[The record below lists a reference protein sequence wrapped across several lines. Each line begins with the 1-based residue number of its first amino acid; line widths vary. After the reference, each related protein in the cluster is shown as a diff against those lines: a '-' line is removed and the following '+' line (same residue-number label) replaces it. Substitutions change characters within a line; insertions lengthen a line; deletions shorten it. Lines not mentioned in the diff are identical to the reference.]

1 MGLDRDATHG
11 TARDATGDAAT
22 GDSTGGAVGDTV
34 RRLRDGMGR
43 GVLSFPLTSF
53 HDDGSLDP
61 DGFRAHVAAQIA
73 TAPGALFP
81 ACGTGE
87 FFSLDEDEY
96 RQTVTIAV
104 EEAAGRLPVVA
115 GVGYGWAQAARF
127 ARIAEQA
134 GADALLVL
142 PHYLVAAPQ
151 DGLVAQ
157 LEQIAART
165 RLPLIAYQ
173 RGQVAFSA
181 ASLRHIVRIPNVIGL
196 KDGHSDLD
204 RLQRLTLA
212 APEDFLFFN
221 GAATAEIQARA
232 YATVGVPA
240 YSSAVHAFAPE
251 IANAFFAALHDGD
264 GTDGRDGGGRRG
276 DEGDKTVQ
284 RLLRDFYVPFV
295 ELRDRVPGYAVS
307 LVKAAARLRGRPVG
321 PVRAPLTEPSP
332 ADLADLA
339 TLLTTGLD
347 LVGAAL

>member
-1 MGLDRDATHG
+1 MMSIW
-11 TARDATGDAAT
+11 
-22 GDSTGGAVGDTV
+22 GDSVAGETETTA
-34 RRLRDGMGR
+34 RRLRHGMES

-61 DGFRAHVAAQIA
+61 DGCRAHVAAQLA
-73 TAPGALFP
+73 TAPGAVFP

-87 FFSLDEDEY
+87 FFSLDEEEY
-96 RQTVTIAV
+96 RQVVTVAV
-104 EEAAGRLPVVA
+104 EEASGRVPVVA

-127 ARIAEQA
+127 ARVAEDA

-157 LEQIAART
+157 LERLAART

-173 RGQVAFSA
+173 RGQVAYTP
-181 ASLRHIVRIPNVIGL
+181 ASLRRIADIPNVIGL

-212 APEDFLFFN
+212 APEGFLFFN
-221 GAATAEIQARA
+221 GAATAEMQARA

-251 IANAFFAALHDGD
+251 IANAFFTALRTGD
-264 GTDGRDGGGRRG
+264 
-276 DEGDKTVQ
+276 DKGVE
-284 RLLRDFYVPFV
+284 RLLRDFYVPLV

-321 PVRAPLTEPSP
+321 PVRAPLTDPSP
-332 ADLADLA
+332 GDLADLR
-339 TLLTTGLD
+339 TLLASGLD
-347 LVGAAL
+347 LVGATL

>member
-1 MGLDRDATHG
+1 MAG
-11 TARDATGDAAT
+11 
-22 GDSTGGAVGDTV
+22 
-34 RRLRDGMGR
+34 

-61 DGFRAHVAAQIA
+61 AGFRTHVAAQIA
-73 TAPGALFP
+73 TAPGAVFP

-96 RQTVTIAV
+96 RTVVTLAV
-104 EEAAGRLPVVA
+104 EEAAGRVPVVA

-127 ARIAEQA
+127 ARIAEEA

-157 LEQIAART
+157 LEQLAART

-173 RGQVAFSA
+173 RGQVAFTAS
-181 ASLRHIVRIPNVIGL
+181 SLRRIAAIPGVIGL

-212 APEDFLFFN
+212 APEGFLFFN
-221 GAATAEIQARA
+221 GASTAEIQARA

-251 IANAFFAALHDGD
+251 IANAFFAALRDGD
-264 GTDGRDGGGRRG
+264 
-276 DEGDKTVQ
+276 DKTIE
-284 RLLRDFYVPFV
+284 RLLRDFYVPLV

-321 PVRAPLTEPSP
+321 PVRAPLTDPS
-332 ADLADLA
+332 AGDLADL
-339 TLLTTGLD
+339 TVLLTTGLD

>member
-1 MGLDRDATHG
+1 MTLDLD
-11 TARDATGDAAT
+11 TA
-22 GDSTGGAVGDTV
+22 
-34 RRLRDGMGR
+34 RRLRDGMAR

-53 HDDGSLDP
+53 HDDGTLDP
-61 DGFRAHVAAQIA
+61 DGFRTHVAAQIA
-73 TAPGALFP
+73 TGPGALFP

-96 RQTVTIAV
+96 RQVVTIAV
-104 EEAAGRLPVVA
+104 EEAGGRLTVVA
-115 GVGYGWAQAARF
+115 GIGYGWAQAVRF
-127 ARIAEQA
+127 ARIAEEA

-157 LEQIAART
+157 LEQIAVRT

-173 RGQVAFSA
+173 RGQVAFGMDA
-181 ASLRHIVRIPNVIGL
+181 FRRVAEIPGVIGL

-212 APEDFLFFN
+212 APEGFLFFN
-221 GAATAEIQARA
+221 GASTAEIQARA
-232 YATVGVPA
+232 YTTVGVPA

-251 IANAFFAALHDGD
+251 IANAFFTAL
-264 GTDGRDGGGRRG
+264 RDG
-276 DEGDKTVQ
+276 DEGDGTVGK
-284 RLLRDFYVPFV
+284 LLRDFYVPLV

-321 PVRAPLTEPSP
+321 PVRAPLTDPSA
-332 ADLADLA
+332 ADLADLER
-339 TLLTTGLD
+339 LLAPDSTS
-347 LVGAAL
+347 

>member
-1 MGLDRDATHG
+1 MSPDTDTSD
-11 TARDATGDAAT
+11 TA
-22 GDSTGGAVGDTV
+22 AVA
-34 RRLRDGMGR
+34 RRLEDGMAN
-43 GVLSFPLTSF
+43 GVLSFPLTAF

-61 DGFRAHVAAQIA
+61 DGFRAYVAERIA
-73 TAPGALFP
+73 TAPGAVFP

-96 RQTVTIAV
+96 QRVVTITV
-104 EEAAGRLPVVA
+104 EESAGRMPVVA
-115 GVGYGWAQAARF
+115 GVGYGWAQATRF
-127 ARIAEQA
+127 ARIAEEA

-151 DGLVAQ
+151 EGLVAQ
-157 LEQIAART
+157 LAAISART
-165 RLPLIAYQ
+165 RLPLVTYQ
-173 RGQVAFSA
+173 RGQVAYTADSLKRIA
-181 ASLRHIVRIPNVIGL
+181 ALPNVIGL

-251 IANAFFAALHDGD
+251 IANAFFTAL
-264 GTDGRDGGGRRG
+264 RDG
-276 DEGDKTVQ
+276 DEGTLDK
-284 RLLRDFYVPFV
+284 LLRGFYVPFV
-295 ELRDRVPGYAVS
+295 ELRDRAPGYAVS
-307 LVKAAARLRGRPVG
+307 LVKAAARLRGCRVG
-321 PVRAPLTEPSP
+321 PVRAPLTDP
-332 ADLADLA
+332 ADRDLADLR

>member
-1 MGLDRDATHG
+1 MN
-11 TARDATGDAAT
+11 
-22 GDSTGGAVGDTV
+22 GDTETVV
-34 RRLRDGMGR
+34 RRLRDGMAG

-61 DGFRAHVAAQIA
+61 DGFRTHVAARIA
-73 TAPGALFP
+73 TTPGAVFP

-96 RQTVTIAV
+96 RTVVTITV
-104 EEAAGRLPVVA
+104 EEAAGRVPVVA

-127 ARIAEQA
+127 ARIAEEA

-157 LEQIAART
+157 LEQVAART

-173 RGQVAFSA
+173 RGQVAFTASSLKRIA
-181 ASLRHIVRIPNVIGL
+181 AIPGVIGL

-212 APEDFLFFN
+212 APEGFLFFN
-221 GAATAEIQARA
+221 GASTAEIQARA

-251 IANAFFAALHDGD
+251 IANAFFAALRDGD
-264 GTDGRDGGGRRG
+264 
-276 DEGDKTVQ
+276 DKAVEK
-284 RLLRDFYVPFV
+284 LLRDFYVPLV

-307 LVKAAARLRGRPVG
+307 LVKAAARLRGQPVG
-321 PVRAPLTEPSP
+321 PVRAPLTDPSA
-332 ADLADLA
+332 ADLAELT
-339 TLLTTGLD
+339 TLLATGLD

>member
-1 MGLDRDATHG
+1 MTEASLDTD
-11 TARDATGDAAT
+11 TA
-22 GDSTGGAVGDTV
+22 
-34 RRLRDGMGR
+34 RRLREGMAS

-53 HDDGSLDP
+53 REDGALDP
-61 DGFRAHVAAQIA
+61 DGFRAHLADRLAA
-73 TAPGALFP
+73 APGAVFP

-96 RQTVTIAV
+96 RQVVRITVQET
-104 EEAAGRLPVVA
+104 AGRVPVVA
-115 GVGYGWAQAARF
+115 GTGYGWAQALRF
-127 ARIAEQA
+127 ARIAEEE

-157 LEQIAART
+157 LERIAAGT

-173 RGQVAFSA
+173 RSQVALTA
-181 ASLRHIVRIPNVIGL
+181 ASLKRVAALPTVIGL

-212 APEDFLFFN
+212 APADFLFFN

-251 IANAFFAALHDGD
+251 IANAFFAALDDGD
-264 GTDGRDGGGRRG
+264 RGTLD
-276 DEGDKTVQ
+276 T
-284 RLLRDFYVPFV
+284 LLRDFYVPLV
-295 ELRDRVPGYAVS
+295 ELRDRVPGYGVS
-307 LVKAAARLRGRPVG
+307 LVKAAARLRGAPVG
-321 PVRAPLTEPSP
+321 PVRAPLTDPSA
-332 ADLADLA
+332 ADLADLK
-339 TLLTTGLD
+339 TLLDTGLD

>member
-1 MGLDRDATHG
+1 MTVSA
-11 TARDATGDAAT
+11 
-22 GDSTGGAVGDTV
+22 GAGPEAVAQ
-34 RRLRDGMGR
+34 RLRDGMAG

-53 HDDGSLDP
+53 RDDGTLDP
-61 DGFRAHVAAQIA
+61 DGFRAYVAQRLAA
-73 TAPGALFP
+73 SPGAVFP

-96 RQTVTIAV
+96 RQVVTITV
-104 EEAAGRLPVVA
+104 EEAAGRVPVVA
-115 GVGYGWAQAARF
+115 GIGYGWAQAVRF
-127 ARIAEQA
+127 ARIAEDA

-173 RGQVAFSA
+173 RGQVAFTAESLERIA
-181 ASLRHIVRIPNVIGL
+181 ALPNVIGL

-251 IANAFFAALHDGD
+251 IADAFFAALRDGD
-264 GTDGRDGGGRRG
+264 HGTV
-276 DEGDKTVQ
+276 DK
-284 RLLRDFYVPFV
+284 LLRDFYVPLV

-307 LVKAAARLRGRPVG
+307 LVKAAARLRGHRVG
-321 PVRAPLTEPSP
+321 PVRAPLTDPST
-332 ADLADLA
+332 ADLA
-339 TLLTTGLD
+339 TLRTVLTTGLD

>member
-1 MGLDRDATHG
+1 M
-11 TARDATGDAAT
+11 
-22 GDSTGGAVGDTV
+22 STETETKAVVG
-34 RRLRDGMGR
+34 RLRSGMAN

-53 HDDGSLDP
+53 HDDGSLDL
-61 DGFRAHVAAQIA
+61 DGFRAYLAAQVDA
-73 TAPGALFP
+73 GPGAVFP

-96 RQTVTIAV
+96 RDVVTAAV
-104 EEAAGRLPVVA
+104 EVVAGRVPVVA

-127 ARIAEQA
+127 AQIAEEA

-157 LEQIAART
+157 LEHLAART

-173 RGQVAFSA
+173 RDQVTFSA
-181 ASLRHIVRIPNVIGL
+181 ESLRRIARIPGVVGL

-212 APEDFLFFN
+212 APEGFLFFN

-232 YATVGVPA
+232 YTTVGVPA

-251 IANAFFAALHDGD
+251 IADVFFEA
-264 GTDGRDGGGRRG
+264 RRRG
-276 DEGDKTVQ
+276 DDGVMD
-284 RLLRDFYVPFV
+284 RLLREFYVPLV
-295 ELRDRVPGYAVS
+295 EIRDRQPGYAVS
-307 LVKAAARLRGRPVG
+307 LVKAAAPLRGRPVG

-332 ADLADLA
+332 ADLADLER
-339 TLLTTGLD
+339 LLAAGLD
-347 LVGAAL
+347 LASALTPVGAAL

>member
-1 MGLDRDATHG
+1 MTTVNIDTDTDAVT
-11 TARDATGDAAT
+11 
-22 GDSTGGAVGDTV
+22 
-34 RRLRDGMGR
+34 RRLEEGMAS

-53 HDDGSLDP
+53 HTDGSLDP
-61 DGFRAHVAAQIA
+61 DGFRAYVAAQIA
-73 TAPGALFP
+73 TAPGAVFP

-96 RQTVTIAV
+96 RQVVSITV
-104 EEAAGRLPVVA
+104 EEAGGRVPVVA
-115 GVGYGWAQAARF
+115 GIGYGWAQAARF
-127 ARIAEQA
+127 ARIAEEA

-173 RGQVAFSA
+173 RGQVAFTA
-181 ASLRHIVRIPNVIGL
+181 ASLKRVAAIGTVIGL

-212 APEDFLFFN
+212 APEGFLFFN
-221 GAATAEIQARA
+221 GASTAEIQARA
-232 YATVGVPA
+232 YATVGIPA

-251 IANAFFAALHDGD
+251 IANAFFTAFQDGD
-264 GTDGRDGGGRRG
+264 HGTV
-276 DEGDKTVQ
+276 DK
-284 RLLRDFYVPFV
+284 LLRDFYVPLV

-321 PVRAPLTEPSP
+321 PVRAPLTDPSD
-332 ADLADLA
+332 ADLADLRQI
-339 TLLTTGLD
+339 LTTGLD

>member
-1 MGLDRDATHG
+1 MSLET
-11 TARDATGDAAT
+11 
-22 GDSTGGAVGDTV
+22 DTV
-34 RRLRDGMGR
+34 RRLRDGMAQ

-53 HDDGSLDP
+53 HEDGSLDP

-73 TAPGALFP
+73 TAPGAVFP

-96 RQTVTIAV
+96 RQVVSIAV
-104 EEAAGRLPVVA
+104 EEAGGRVPVVA
-115 GVGYGWAQAARF
+115 GTGYGWAQAARF
-127 ARIAEQA
+127 ARIAEEA

-157 LEQIAART
+157 LEQLAART
-165 RLPLIAYQ
+165 RLPLVAYQ
-173 RGQVAFSA
+173 RGQVAFTA
-181 ASLRHIVRIPNVIGL
+181 GSLKRIARTPNVIGL

-212 APEDFLFFN
+212 APEGFLFFN

-232 YATVGVPA
+232 YAAVGVPA

-251 IANAFFAALHDGD
+251 IANTFFAALQGGD
-264 GTDGRDGGGRRG
+264 HGTV
-276 DEGDKTVQ
+276 DK
-284 RLLRDFYVPFV
+284 LLRDFYVPLV

-321 PVRAPLTEPSP
+321 PVRAPLTDPSA
-332 ADLADLA
+332 ADLADLR
-339 TLLTTGLD
+339 TLLAAGLD

>member
-1 MGLDRDATHG
+1 VSLD
-11 TARDATGDAAT
+11 TGEVT
-22 GDSTGGAVGDTV
+22 
-34 RRLRDGMGR
+34 RRLREGMAG

-53 HDDGSLDP
+53 HGDGSLDP

-73 TAPGALFP
+73 TAPGAVFP

-96 RQTVTIAV
+96 RTVVSVAV
-104 EEAAGRLPVVA
+104 EEAGGRVPVVA
-115 GVGYGWAQAARF
+115 GIGYGWAQAVRF
-127 ARIAEQA
+127 ARIAEEA

-151 DGLVAQ
+151 EGLVRQ
-157 LEQIAART
+157 VEEIAART
-165 RLPLIAYQ
+165 RLPLIVYQ
-173 RGQVAFSA
+173 RGQVAFTA
-181 ASLRHIVRIPNVIGL
+181 ASLQRLAALPTVIGL

-212 APEDFLFFN
+212 APEGFLFFN

-251 IANAFFAALHDGD
+251 IADAFFTALKG
-264 GTDGRDGGGRRG
+264 G
-276 DEGDKTVQ
+276 DEGAVEK
-284 RLLRDFYVPFV
+284 LLRDFYVPLV

-321 PVRAPLTEPSP
+321 PVRAPLTDPSA
-332 ADLADLA
+332 ADLADLRN
-339 TLLTTGLD
+339 LLTIGLD
-347 LVGAAL
+347 LVGATL

>member
-1 MGLDRDATHG
+1 MTEGEPRQGNGPTPAGRH
-11 TARDATGDAAT
+11 
-22 GDSTGGAVGDTV
+22 DT
-34 RRLRDGMGR
+34 

-61 DGFRAHVAAQIA
+61 DGFRAHAAAQIA
-73 TAPGALFP
+73 TAPGAVFP

-96 RQTVTIAV
+96 RQVITIAV
-104 EEAAGRLPVVA
+104 EEAGGRLPVVA

-127 ARIAEQA
+127 ARIAQEA

-157 LEQIAART
+157 LEQLAART

-173 RGQVAFSA
+173 RGQVTFTA
-181 ASLRHIVRIPNVIGL
+181 AALRRVAAIPGVIGL

-212 APEDFLFFN
+212 APDGFLFFN

-251 IANAFFAALHDGD
+251 IANAFFTALRDGD
-264 GTDGRDGGGRRG
+264 
-276 DEGDKTVQ
+276 DKAVD

-321 PVRAPLTEPSP
+321 PVRAPLTDPSP
-332 ADLADLA
+332 TDLADLGA
-339 TLLTTGLD
+339 LLGAGLD

>member
-1 MGLDRDATHG
+1 M
-11 TARDATGDAAT
+11 
-22 GDSTGGAVGDTV
+22 DSVDGEPGSVV
-34 RRLRDGMGR
+34 RRLRDGMAG

-53 HDDGSLDP
+53 HADGSLDA
-61 DGFRAHVAAQIA
+61 DGFREYVGAQLAAG
-73 TAPGALFP
+73 PGALFP

-96 RQTVTIAV
+96 RQVVSVAV
-104 EEAAGRLPVVA
+104 AEAGGRLPVVA

-127 ARIAEQA
+127 ARIAEEA

-157 LEQIAART
+157 LERLAART

-173 RGQVAFSA
+173 RGQVAYTA
-181 ASLRHIVRIPNVIGL
+181 DSLRRIARIPGVIGL

-212 APEDFLFFN
+212 APEGFLFFN

-251 IANAFFAALHDGD
+251 IADAFFAALQGGD
-264 GTDGRDGGGRRG
+264 HGTV
-276 DEGDKTVQ
+276 DK
-284 RLLRDFYVPFV
+284 LLRDFYVPLV

-321 PVRAPLTEPSP
+321 PVRAPLTDPSA
-332 ADLADLA
+332 ADLADLKA
-339 TLLTTGLD
+339 LLTAGLD
-347 LVGAAL
+347 LVGASL

>member
-1 MGLDRDATHG
+1 MAPANGETE
-11 TARDATGDAAT
+11 TTE
-22 GDSTGGAVGDTV
+22 SVV
-34 RRLRDGMGR
+34 RRLRDGMAG

-53 HDDGSLDP
+53 HDDGSLDL
-61 DGFRAHVAAQIA
+61 DGFRTHVAERIA
-73 TAPGALFP
+73 TAPGAVFP

-96 RQTVTIAV
+96 RTVVTIAV
-104 EEAAGRLPVVA
+104 AEAAGRVPVVA

-127 ARIAEQA
+127 ARIAEEA

-157 LEQIAART
+157 LEQLAART

-173 RGQVAFSA
+173 RGQVAYTA
-181 ASLRHIVRIPNVIGL
+181 ASLRRIAEIPGVIGL

-212 APEDFLFFN
+212 APEGFLFFN
-221 GAATAEIQARA
+221 GASTAEIQARA

-251 IANAFFAALHDGD
+251 IANAFFTALRDGD
-264 GTDGRDGGGRRG
+264 
-276 DEGDKTVQ
+276 DKTVE

-307 LVKAAARLRGRPVG
+307 LVKAAARLRGGPVG
-321 PVRAPLTEPSP
+321 PVRAPLTDPT
-332 ADLADLA
+332 AGDLAELTALLA
-339 TLLTTGLD
+339 AGLD

>member
-1 MGLDRDATHG
+1 MASANGEGET
-11 TARDATGDAAT
+11 
-22 GDSTGGAVGDTV
+22 DTVV
-34 RRLRDGMGR
+34 RRLRDGMAG

-61 DGFRAHVAAQIA
+61 DGFRTHVAAQVA
-73 TAPGALFP
+73 TAPGAVFP

-96 RQTVTIAV
+96 RQVVTITV
-104 EEAAGRLPVVA
+104 QEAAGRVPVVA

-127 ARIAEQA
+127 ARIAEEA

-157 LEQIAART
+157 LEQLAART

-173 RGQVAFSA
+173 RGQVAFTASSLKRIA
-181 ASLRHIVRIPNVIGL
+181 AIPGVIGL

-212 APEDFLFFN
+212 APEGFLFFN
-221 GAATAEIQARA
+221 GASTAEIQARA

-251 IANAFFAALHDGD
+251 IANAFFTALQDGD
-264 GTDGRDGGGRRG
+264 
-276 DEGDKTVQ
+276 DKTVEK
-284 RLLRDFYVPFV
+284 LLRDFYVPFV

-321 PVRAPLTEPSP
+321 PVRAPLTDPSA
-332 ADLADLA
+332 ADLADLT

>member
-1 MGLDRDATHG
+1 MSPETG
-11 TARDATGDAAT
+11 T
-22 GDSTGGAVGDTV
+22 VV
-34 RRLRDGMGR
+34 RRLRKGMVD

-61 DGFRAHVAAQIA
+61 DGFRAYVAERIA
-73 TAPGALFP
+73 TGPGAVFP

-96 RQTVTIAV
+96 RQVVTITV
-104 EEAAGRLPVVA
+104 EEAGGRVPVVA
-115 GVGYGWAQAARF
+115 GIGYGWAQAVRF
-127 ARIAEQA
+127 ARIAEEA

-142 PHYLVAAPQ
+142 PHYLVTAPQ

-173 RGQVAFSA
+173 RGQVAFSVG
-181 ASLRHIVRIPNVIGL
+181 SLKRIADIPTVVGL

-251 IANAFFAALHDGD
+251 IANAFFTAFQGGDD
-264 GTDGRDGGGRRG
+264 GTV
-276 DEGDKTVQ
+276 DK
-284 RLLRDFYVPFV
+284 LLRDFYVPLV

-307 LVKAAARLRGRPVG
+307 LVKAAARLRGIPVG
-321 PVRAPLTEPSP
+321 PVRAPLTDPSA
-332 ADLADLA
+332 ADLADLEL
-339 TLLTTGLD
+339 LLTAGLD
-347 LVGAAL
+347 LVEAAL

>member
-1 MGLDRDATHG
+1 MLVSAGP
-11 TARDATGDAAT
+11 AAV
-22 GDSTGGAVGDTV
+22 AH
-34 RRLRDGMGR
+34 RLREGMAG

-53 HDDGSLDP
+53 RDDGTLDP
-61 DGFRAHVAAQIA
+61 DGFRAYLADRLAAS
-73 TAPGALFP
+73 PGAVFP

-96 RQTVTIAV
+96 RQVVSLTV
-104 EEAAGRLPVVA
+104 EEAAGRVPVVA
-115 GVGYGWAQAARF
+115 GIGYGWAQAVRF
-127 ARIAEQA
+127 ARIAEDA

-165 RLPLIAYQ
+165 SLPLIAYQ
-173 RGQVAFSA
+173 RGQVAFTAESLKRVA
-181 ASLRHIVRIPNVIGL
+181 ALPNVIGL

-251 IANAFFAALHDGD
+251 IAGAFFTALRDGD
-264 GTDGRDGGGRRG
+264 HGTV
-276 DEGDKTVQ
+276 DK
-284 RLLRDFYVPFV
+284 LLRGFYVPLV

-307 LVKAAARLRGRPVG
+307 LVKAAARLRGHAVG
-321 PVRAPLTEPSP
+321 PVRAPLTDPSP
-332 ADLADLA
+332 ADLAALRA
-339 TLLTTGLD
+339 VLTAGLD

>member
-1 MGLDRDATHG
+1 MNPETDAVT
-11 TARDATGDAAT
+11 
-22 GDSTGGAVGDTV
+22 
-34 RRLRDGMGR
+34 RRLREGMAN

-53 HDDGSLDP
+53 HADGSLDP
-61 DGFRAHVAAQIA
+61 DGFRAHVADRIA
-73 TAPGALFP
+73 TAPGAVFP

-96 RQTVTIAV
+96 RQVVTIAV
-104 EEAAGRLPVVA
+104 EEAGGRVPVVA
-115 GVGYGWAQAARF
+115 GIGYGWAQAARF
-127 ARIAEQA
+127 ARIAEEA

-173 RGQVAFSA
+173 RGQVAFGVEAFRRVSE
-181 ASLRHIVRIPNVIGL
+181 IPGVIGL

-212 APEDFLFFN
+212 APEGFLFFN

-251 IANAFFAALHDGD
+251 IANAFFTALRDGD
-264 GTDGRDGGGRRG
+264 DGAV
-276 DEGDKTVQ
+276 DK
-284 RLLRDFYVPFV
+284 LLHEFYVPLV

-307 LVKAAARLRGRPVG
+307 LVKAAARLRGAPVG
-321 PVRAPLTEPSP
+321 PVRAPLTDPSD
-332 ADLADLA
+332 ADLAELKK
-339 TLLTTGLD
+339 LLTTGLD